1 MDGYELPCEYWELKL
16 GPRQEQQLFLMTEL
30 FHQTLPLV
38 LFLLFMSPFCFYVI
52 FNNEAYLN
60 SF

>member
-1 MDGYELPCEYWELKL
+1 MDGDELPCEYWELKL

-30 FHQTLPLV
+30 SHQTLPFV